1 MLTNTKSQDIDTINW
16 SVQWRTL
23 YVGYTYLQEQLTEI
37 TLKTF
42 RSPSRKLDEKEK
54 SEKKLEKQLQRLLR
68 LRETLIA
75 IA

>member
-1 MLTNTKSQDIDTINW
+1 MLTKTKSQDIDTINW

-23 YVGYTYLQEQLTEI
+23 YVGYTYLQEQVTEI
-37 TLKTF
+37 TLITF
-42 RSPSRKLDEKEK
+42 RSPSRKLDKKEK
-54 SEKKLEKQLQRLLR
+54 NEKKLEKQLQPLLP

>member
-54 SEKKLEKQLQRLLR
+54 NEKKLEKQLKRLLR

>member
-23 YVGYTYLQEQLTEI
+23 YVGYTYLQEQVTEI
-37 TLKTF
+37 TLITF
-42 RSPSRKLDEKEK
+42 RSPSRKLDKKEK
-54 SEKKLEKQLQRLLR
+54 NEKKLEKQLQPLLP